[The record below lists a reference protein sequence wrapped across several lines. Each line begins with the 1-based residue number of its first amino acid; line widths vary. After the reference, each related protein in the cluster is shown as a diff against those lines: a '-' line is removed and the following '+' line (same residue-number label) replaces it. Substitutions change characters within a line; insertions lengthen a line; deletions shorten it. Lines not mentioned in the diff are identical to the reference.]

1 MRFVLRCGTGA
12 WSSCRLGRPAC
23 GGPPPSLSLSSPFA
37 CPPLRRLSA
46 LQFPEPHLDTHQHA
60 DTFHRSTAYPG
71 AHDPSH
77 TEAVSNLLY
86 NVPPANSADRPR
98 RRTLCALVTNESGVL
113 SRVSGVLAGRGV
125 NIDSLVVSETET
137 AGLSRMTIVLKG
149 GEDVDQARKQLEDLV
164 QVWAVVEFAPYAP
177 VVERELLLV
186 KLSILPPPTQQPPA
200 ATPSAA
206 APTGQSAATSAS
218 AVLSSLFSAAS
229 SSSSSS
235 SSTSPPSSSSAS
247 STSPSGAAPS
257 SYPSSASQAI
267 SSHVQRQAIV
277 ELTSLFQGRVLDLTP
292 DFILI
297 ELTGKAIKIDAFI
310 ELVRPFGIKELA
322 RSGVLAMLRG
332 SITGVGSRGVKA
344 GESKDDAAGRVDA
357 SQLPPG

>member
-1 MRFVLRCGTGA
+1 MRSLLTSRSLLLARSF
-12 WSSCRLGRPAC
+12 SSAGNTLPLL
-23 GGPPPSLSLSSPFA
+23 PPQPPSASLL
-37 CPPLRRLSA
+37 CPPLRRCLSIFQA
-46 LQFPEPHLDTHQHA
+46 PEPHLDTLHHK
-60 DTFHRSTAYPG
+60 DTFHQHYPHP
-71 AHDPSH
+71 ASHSHDPSH
-77 TEAVSNLLY
+77 TEAVTNLLY
-86 NVPPANSADRPR
+86 NVPPAALNDKPR

-164 QVWAVVEFAPYAP
+164 QVWAVVEFSPHAPL
-177 VVERELLLV
+177 VERELLLV
-186 KLSILPPPTQQPPA
+186 KLSILPPSANPA
-200 ATPSAA
+200 APS
-206 APTGQSAATSAS
+206 PSSAS
-218 AVLSSLFSAAS
+218 AS
-229 SSSSSS
+229 SSSS
-235 SSTSPPSSSSAS
+235 PPS
-247 STSPSGAAPS
+247 G
-257 SYPSSASQAI
+257 YPSSPQQAL

-277 ELTSLFQGRVLDLTP
+277 ELTNLFQGRVLDLTP
-292 DFILI
+292 DFIML
-297 ELTGKAIKIDAFI
+297 ELTGKSIKIDAFI

-344 GESKDDAAGRVDA
+344 GEQKDDTAGKVDA

>member
-1 MRFVLRCGTGA
+1 MRLSLGGTTCQRA
-12 WSSCRLGRPAC
+12 LGRARSSAATGVPQSL
-23 GGPPPSLSLSSPFA
+23 PSPHCSSSAARLSLPASLHR
-37 CPPLRRLSA
+37 PLHRHLSVF
-46 LQFPEPHLDTHQHA
+46 QSPEPHLDTLHHA
-60 DTFHRSTAYPG
+60 DTFQPHYHS
-71 AHDPSH
+71 HDPSH

-86 NVPPANSADRPR
+86 NVPPAGSLERPR

-137 AGLSRMTIVLKG
+137 PGLSRMTIVLKG

-164 QVWAVVEFAPYAP
+164 QVWAVVEFAPHAP

-186 KLSILPPPTQQPPA
+186 KLSILPP
-200 ATPSAA
+200 AA
-206 APTGQSAATSAS
+206 AAAASQSSAPQP
-218 AVLSSLFSAAS
+218 AS
-229 SSSSSS
+229 SSPLASS
-235 SSTSPPSSSSAS
+235 PSSSSAVGYPV
-247 STSPSGAAPS
+247 SPQ
-257 SYPSSASQAI
+257 QAL

-277 ELTSLFQGRVLDLTP
+277 ELTTLFQGRVLDLTP
-292 DFILI
+292 DFIML
-297 ELTGKAIKIDAFI
+297 ELTGKSIKIDAFI

-332 SITGVGSRGVKA
+332 SITGVGSRGVKQ
-344 GESKDDAAGRVDA
+344 GKDDAQSGKVDD